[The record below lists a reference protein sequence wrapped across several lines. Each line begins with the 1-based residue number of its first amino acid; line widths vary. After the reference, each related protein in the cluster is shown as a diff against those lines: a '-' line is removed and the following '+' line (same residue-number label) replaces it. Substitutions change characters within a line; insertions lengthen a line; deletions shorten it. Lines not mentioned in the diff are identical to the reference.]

1 MIKITDNVNKIHLDE
16 YINREGNVTSLIETG
31 MYSRAAE
38 IFFEN
43 MMMIGNVKI
52 WIRAD
57 NESQFGI
64 STYFSNILSL
74 LPQRYEIFKDK
85 SYNENAW
92 MNRHM
97 SYTTR
102 DCNGQIVIPLENEFA
117 GFAGSSTE
125 TQEESIYKKFKEYL
139 KIYIESCY
147 SMLTSAMFDIDT
159 GAKRYFAINEK
170 NIKKNVDFNFN
181 NRMQKMLETDFKDD
195 EIIGIPFN
203 PIEVG
208 VCTEILKR
216 RNAAHGKMVSLSQVC
231 NSYRVDGK
239 PFDEELV
246 LKAIQEAYE
255 VDFEYEDFLK
265 ERESVK

>member
-16 YINREGNVTSLIETG
+16 YINRDGNVTSLIETG
-31 MYSRAAE
+31 MYSYAAE

-43 MMMIGNVKI
+43 MLMIGNIKI
-52 WIRAD
+52 WMHSD
-57 NESQFGI
+57 NGFGMNK
-64 STYFSNILSL
+64 YFSNALPLI
-74 LPQRYEIFKDK
+74 PQRYEIFKDK

-92 MNRHM
+92 SNRYM

-102 DCNGQIVIPLENEFA
+102 DRNGQIVIPLENDFA
-117 GFAGSSTE
+117 KLSAE
-125 TQEESIYKKFKEYL
+125 TQEESVHKKFEEYL
-139 KIYIESCY
+139 KIYIETCY
-147 SMLTSAMFDIDT
+147 GMLTSAMLDIDNNRV
-159 GAKRYFAINEK
+159 KRCFAINEN
-170 NIKKNVDFNFN
+170 NIKNAFDFDFN
-181 NRMQKMLETDFKDD
+181 NRMQKMLDTDFKDD

-208 VCTEILKR
+208 ICTEILKR
-216 RNAAHGKMVSLSQVC
+216 RNAAHGKMLSLSQTC

-265 ERESVK
+265 EKENVK

>member
-16 YINREGNVTSLIETG
+16 YINRDGNVTSLIETG
-31 MYSRAAE
+31 VYSYAAE

-43 MMMIGNVKI
+43 MMMIGNVKN
-52 WIRAD
+52 WMRSD
-57 NESQFGI
+57 NPFGNK
-64 STYFSNILSL
+64 YFSNALPL

-85 SYNENAW
+85 SYNEHAW
-92 MNRHM
+92 ITRHM

-102 DCNGQIVIPLENEFA
+102 DCNGQIVIPLENDFA
-117 GFAGSSTE
+117 RPSTE

-159 GAKRYFAINEK
+159 SVKRWFAINEN
-170 NIKKNVDFNFN
+170 NIKNVDFNFN

-195 EIIGIPFN
+195 EIIGMPFN
-203 PIEVG
+203 PLEVG
-208 VCTEILKR
+208 ICTEIIKR
-216 RNAAHGKMVSLSQVC
+216 RNAAHGKMVSLSQTC

-239 PFDEELV
+239 SFDEELV

-265 ERESVK
+265 ERENVKWC